1 MKKLFLS
8 LTLLVF
14 TSNAFAWGEREQ
26 SALAGFITGVVV
38 TKILKPKPQPR
49 YNPDAGSYQ
58 AINDCSNNPYY
69 GNPGAAR
76 AWERG
81 CLERMRQQ
89 QYMLEQEAYN
99 QGYDNRINYISY

>member
-58 AINDCSNNPYY
+58 AINDCSNNPWKVFLKFTPTP
-69 GNPGAAR
+69 NPT
-76 AWERG
+76 ESPIIII
-81 CLERMRQQ
+81 CFL
-89 QYMLEQEAYN
+89 LLKFS
-99 QGYDNRINYISY
+99 IS